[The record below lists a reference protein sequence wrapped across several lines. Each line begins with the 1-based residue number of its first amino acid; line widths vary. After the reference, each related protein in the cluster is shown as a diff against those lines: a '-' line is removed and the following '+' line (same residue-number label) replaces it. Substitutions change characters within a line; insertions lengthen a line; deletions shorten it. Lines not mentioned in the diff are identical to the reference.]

1 MKSSKSKKSTLK
13 KSRVNLKGGTP
24 STPRASS
31 APARTTSPK
40 LRKVKASSAPVGR
53 QSPISAKHKENPPKT
68 YHTDRIHPQTKL
80 ELFYK
85 MLEKGLTNVRDIPG
99 KNKFE
104 ILDPN
109 DKILGLFKTTLS
121 EKSLEIDEDDNIIP
135 IYFVTFRIMKV
146 EGSAE
151 QLNVIETL
159 QGILINIRNQHKSE
173 NGESYLYHPY
183 PENPTIIQEPD
194 NRNVI
199 KYRIAIK
206 GENGKEPTKQFKL
219 LLEELN
225 EYAKLFT
232 NRSGKSSVRG
242 EEYVIGLNFDAD
254 KINEQLQQLSEE
266 QKTRAAEF
274 QKEQEKR
281 REQLALAKDE
291 AIKKIEEIHKK
302 QADKWNQISGQETK
316 RKQTPKKSSPAK
328 SSPTR

>member
-1 MKSSKSKKSTLK
+1 MKSSKSKKSTHK
-13 KSRVNLKGGTP
+13 KSTVNLKGGTL
-24 STPRASS
+24 SRASS

-40 LRKVKASSAPVGR
+40 LRTVRASSAPAR
-53 QSPISAKHKENPPKT
+53 MQRTTPAKKKENPPIT

-151 QLNVIETL
+151 QLKVIETL

-183 PENPTIIQEPD
+183 PENPTIIQETD

-206 GENGKEPTKQFKL
+206 GKNGKEPTEQFKL

-225 EYAKLFT
+225 GYAKLFT
-232 NRSGKSSVRG
+232 REKSSVRG
-242 EEYVIGLNFDAD
+242 EKYVIGLNFNAVDLNA
-254 KINEQLQQLSEE
+254 QLQQLSEE
-266 QKTRAAEF
+266 QQRHAAEF

-281 REQLALAKDE
+281 REQLVLAKEE

-302 QADKWNQISGQETK
+302 QADKWNQISGQVPK
-316 RKQTPKKSSPAK
+316 RKQTPKKSSP
-328 SSPTR
+328 TR